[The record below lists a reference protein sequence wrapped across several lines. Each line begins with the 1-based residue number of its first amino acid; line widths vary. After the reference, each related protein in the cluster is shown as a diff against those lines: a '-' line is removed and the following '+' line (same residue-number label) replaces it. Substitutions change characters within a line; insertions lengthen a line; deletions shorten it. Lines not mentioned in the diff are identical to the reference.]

1 MEVNGNKIDNSWVV
15 PYNPLLLKIFN
26 AHINVEYCNSV
37 KSIKYICKYV
47 HKGSDMAAFN
57 ISDEVESFRDGRY
70 ISSNEAFYRI
80 FRFQIHDRY
89 PSVLKLAVHL
99 ENDMLVYYNPDNLEA
114 YLENEPPPA
123 DPQPGP
129 STRDGPPPHKR
140 RKITKPTSTL
150 LQFFELC
157 KNDEFAR
164 TLLYMN
170 VGMHY
175 TWKDKKFTR
184 RKNNL
189 YSIGRVYTVHPKDI
203 EKFYLR
209 LLLHKIPGPTCY
221 EDLRT
226 VNGRLCETFQ
236 EACQEL
242 GLLECDNHW
251 DMALTEATETAVPRK
266 IRDLFAIILTFGIPS
281 APKDLWIKHRDSMSE
296 DYLQLICQTK
306 SHNPGPSTSSSQDEL
321 NEALDKQ
328 KAINMALIYI
338 EDKC

>member
-1 MEVNGNKIDNSWVV
+1 
-15 PYNPLLLKIFN
+15 
-26 AHINVEYCNSV
+26 
-37 KSIKYICKYV
+37 
-47 HKGSDMAAFN
+47 
-57 ISDEVESFRDGRY
+57 
-70 ISSNEAFYRI
+70 
-80 FRFQIHDRY
+80 
-89 PSVLKLAVHL
+89 
-99 ENDMLVYYNPDNLEA
+99 
-114 YLENEPPPA
+114 
-123 DPQPGP
+123 
-129 STRDGPPPHKR
+129 
-140 RKITKPTSTL
+140 
-150 LQFFELC
+150 
-157 KNDEFAR
+157 
-164 TLLYMN
+164 MN

-281 APKDLWIKHRDSMSE
+281 GPKDLWIKHRDSMSE
-296 DYLQLICQTK
+296 DYLHLIRETK
-306 SHNPGPSTSSSQDEL
+306 SQNLGPSTSSSQDEL

-338 EDKC
+338 EDKCIEIQDMRLCDYGLESPDRSQTIDINMNQQPKTSIDPVLIEQQKLMLNDNQQEVFDIIMTRIQSGNGGIMFLDAPGGTGKTFLINLIISECMLQNKTPIAVASSGTNSFMVNSFLFINKFHFSLQELRQLYSSVAEHPIQHSKSQQTLNVTVLQFAL